1 MRSFSRKQGPKP
13 EYNLQQLKA
22 SLAKG
27 ELPAQGG
34 DAGASAGA
42 GAPAEAKLP
51 EGHSHYGCPSLL
63 RKLLKEPQLLH
74 PAPAAKA
81 PGAAAAE

>member
-13 EYNLQQLKA
+13 LYNLQQLKA

-27 ELPAQGG
+27 ELPAQGDG
-34 DAGASAGA
+34 AGASAGA
-42 GAPAEAKLP
+42 GAQAEAKLP

-74 PAPAAKA
+74 PAPATKA